1 MSEMNETNQRADA
14 GPNTERESY
23 GAHAIRRAS
32 EAAQKALAVIEEA
45 TLSFLGVGVP
55 PTQPSLGTLIR
66 DARPGE
72 LEVMEADEENESC
85 IVMQDVEGNEF
96 CLD

>member
-32 EAAQKALAVIEEA
+32 EAAQKALAVIEEGCCGTSGMVIVQSPA
-45 TLSFLGVGVP
+45 SCQSSAGAIIAAWTGSQDTAAGLMDGLGKA
-55 PTQPSLGTLIR
+55 LK
-66 DARPGE
+66 AE
-72 LEVMEADEENESC
+72 ME
-85 IVMQDVEGNEF
+85 GGF
-96 CLD
+96 